1 MKPIP
6 ELANQ
11 FGENIKVTVSWKTV
25 QEAQSCKKKKKK
37 KKTKNKNK
45 KKNTGFQAAKVFGQ
59 RIFNYL
65 DEGLS
70 TNSSGNQKQQ
80 LIQKHLDSNQ
90 QPPSPGN
97 FPPGNS

>member
-11 FGENIKVTVSWKTV
+11 FGENIKVTVAWKTI
-25 QEAQSCKKKKKK
+25 QEAQSCKD
-37 KKTKNKNK
+37 
-45 KKNTGFQAAKVFGQ
+45 TGFQEARVFGQ
-59 RIFNYL
+59 KIFNYL

-97 FPPGNS
+97 FPPSNG

>member
-11 FGENIKVTVSWKTV
+11 FGENIKVTVAWKTI
-25 QEAQSCKKKKKK
+25 QEAQSCGKKKKKK
-37 KKTKNKNK
+37 NN
-45 KKNTGFQAAKVFGQ
+45 NTGFQAARVFGQ

-65 DEGLS
+65 DEGLPS
-70 TNSSGNQKQQ
+70 NSSGNQKQQ